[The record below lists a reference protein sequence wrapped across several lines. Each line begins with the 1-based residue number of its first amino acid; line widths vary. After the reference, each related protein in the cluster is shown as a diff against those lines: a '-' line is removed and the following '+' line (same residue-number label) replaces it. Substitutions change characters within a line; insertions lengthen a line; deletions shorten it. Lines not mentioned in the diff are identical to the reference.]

1 MDIWLIIMGY
11 LAAGFLYFL
20 PVKILFAF
28 NFSQIFIL
36 RLIYHNN
43 VEKNRITKNVDEIK
57 YFLGYLKCCC
67 NYLLEVK
74 GEYIPIGLR
83 DSK

>member
-28 NFSQIFIL
+28 NFSQI
-36 RLIYHNN
+36 
-43 VEKNRITKNVDEIK
+43 
-57 YFLGYLKCCC
+57 
-67 NYLLEVK
+67 
-74 GEYIPIGLR
+74 
-83 DSK
+83 SS

>member
-1 MDIWLIIMGY
+1 M
-11 LAAGFLYFL
+11 
-20 PVKILFAF
+20 
-28 NFSQIFIL
+28 N
-36 RLIYHNN
+36 
-43 VEKNRITKNVDEIK
+43 IK
-57 YFLGYLKCCC
+57 YFLEYLKYCC